1 VILIHS
7 AVWFHHAHWA
17 SMLQLL
23 LDHLFR
29 LSGTTN
35 QVTWSSAH
43 LSLLF
48 SLEKL
53 GPISC
58 GALGFLDVPRKLC
71 CCLIWLNQME
81 CYFCVLIYLLH
92 LKINREYGY
101 GIYDFS
107 LLVRTDE
114 QKARYTR
121 LDDVGSIVE
130 EMLVEDGCS
139 SPELECT
146 LVKETFELEKQDI
159 EQLMIA

>member
-1 VILIHS
+1 MRRWEGKRKVILIHS

-58 GALGFLDVPRKLC
+58 GVLGFLDVPRKLC
-71 CCLIWLNQME
+71 CCLIWLNQMSGVWGVMLLLCFNIFVWHIWFLTLGE
-81 CYFCVLIYLLH
+81 DRPTKGKVHVLGWCWLH
-92 LKINREYGY
+92 CR
-101 GIYDFS
+101 
-107 LLVRTDE
+107 R
-114 QKARYTR
+114 
-121 LDDVGSIVE
+121 DVGWRWVFISWAG
-130 EMLVEDGCS
+130 MYPC
-139 SPELECT
+139 
-146 LVKETFELEKQDI
+146 
-159 EQLMIA
+159 

>member
-17 SMLQLL
+17 RMLQLL

-58 GALGFLDVPRKLC
+58 GVLGFLDVPRKLC

-92 LKINREYGY
+92 LKINREYGHA
-101 GIYDFS
+101 
-107 LLVRTDE
+107 LLEKRHLIPPRNL
-114 QKARYTR
+114 A
-121 LDDVGSIVE
+121 
-130 EMLVEDGCS
+130 LVTVFFA
-139 SPELECT
+139 PENR
-146 LVKETFELEKQDI
+146 ETFSPGL
-159 EQLMIA
+159 